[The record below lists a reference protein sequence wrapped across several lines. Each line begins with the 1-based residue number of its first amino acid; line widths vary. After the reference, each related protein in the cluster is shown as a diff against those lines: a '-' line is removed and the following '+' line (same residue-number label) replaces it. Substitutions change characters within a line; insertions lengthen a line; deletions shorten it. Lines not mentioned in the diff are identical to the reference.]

1 MRIRNRLEKLEK
13 KIQPLIQNES
23 NKYWSEFLT
32 RLTLNQLNT
41 LHDLMDEGKNDE
53 TIAFI
58 KEIEKEW
65 QAAL

>member
-32 RLTLNQLNT
+32 RLTLNQLRT
-41 LHDLMDEGKNDE
+41 LVGFMDEGKNDE
-53 TIAFI
+53 AVAFI
-58 KEIEKEW
+58 KEVEKEW

>member
-32 RLTLNQLNT
+32 RLTLNQLRT
-41 LHDLMDEGKNDE
+41 LVGFMDEGKNDE
-53 TIAFI
+53 TIALI

>member
-1 MRIRNRLEKLEK
+1 MRIRKRLEKLEK

-32 RLTLNQLNT
+32 RLTLDQLRT
-41 LHDLMDEGKNDE
+41 LVGFMDEGKNDE
-53 TIAFI
+53 AVAFI